1 MSDKFKCEFAKQRKA
16 EMLAQGAFETED
28 FGFACECAEQYGAS
42 YLDDDATVFQIS
54 ADDLFVLMDVLGY
67 REAPSQVHWEA
78 LTPERLAFGPLSG
91 PYWLATDA
99 GVVLVG
105 DYRWEQGHDPHGF
118 DTWGGGRVKA
128 YRITHIAPFVTPT
141 LPGRPA

>member
-67 REAPSQVHWEA
+67 REAPSQVHWEE
-78 LTPERLAFGPLSG
+78 LTTERLAFGR
-91 PYWLATDA
+91 WLARTGWPPTPASCWWATTA
-99 GVVLVG
+99 GS
-105 DYRWEQGHDPHGF
+105 RA
-118 DTWGGGRVKA
+118 T
-128 YRITHIAPFVTPT
+128 TPT
-141 LPGRPA
+141 DSTPGAEAG

>member
-1 MSDKFKCEFAKQRKA
+1 MEPTPLKLELVEIETPSAKSPPA
-16 EMLAQGAFETED
+16 AV
-28 FGFACECAEQYGAS
+28 
-42 YLDDDATVFQIS
+42 DDDATVFQIS
-54 ADDLFVLMDVLGY
+54 AEDLFVLMDVLGY
-67 REAPSQVHWEA
+67 RESPHQVHWEA
-78 LTPERLAFGPLSG
+78 LTTERLAFGPLAG

-128 YRITHIAPFVTPT
+128 RRITHIAPFVTPT
-141 LPGRPA
+141 LPGRTA